1 MENDL
6 IIVKITQTEHRGV
19 QEAASGDWV
28 VASDKARYFTRLV
41 AVGQKNIEL
50 GVFEIVGHTDIP
62 VPSGTS
68 NKVRFDLVP
77 SEETLT
83 QPLDDLYIFSSVR
96 KYAYDYLSGSHA
108 EPTARPIPRQRAAAT
123 KRAAPPPEPVELVR
137 SLKTCPICLSDVQDC
152 LGH

>member
-50 GVFEIVGHTDIP
+50 GVFEIVGHTDVP

-83 QPLDDLYIFSSVR
+83 QMSSTWV
-96 KYAYDYLSGSHA
+96 
-108 EPTARPIPRQRAAAT
+108 
-123 KRAAPPPEPVELVR
+123 AAPASPHREASR
-137 SLKTCPICLSDVQDC
+137 
-152 LGH
+152 LGATVTGVDPATPMLGLARRLTNVI

>member
-83 QPLDDLYIFSSVR
+83 RPSTTCTSSAASGSTRTTTSAGATRSRRHGRSRGSVR
-96 KYAYDYLSGSHA
+96 RHEARARRRSRSSWSGRS
-108 EPTARPIPRQRAAAT
+108 RP
-123 KRAAPPPEPVELVR
+123 AP
-137 SLKTCPICLSDVQDC
+137 SA
-152 LGH
+152 

>member
-50 GVFEIVGHTDIP
+50 GVFEIVGHTDVQRIKP
-62 VPSGTS
+62 ELLP
-68 NKVRFDLVP
+68 RFPDNHALGLARANQVGRY
-77 SEETLT
+77 LT
-83 QPLDDLYIFSSVR
+83 QQLGLPESAYTADSRGPDEPLATPKED
-96 KYAYDYLSGSHA
+96 
-108 EPTARPIPRQRAAAT
+108 RAN
-123 KRAAPPPEPVELVR
+123 
-137 SLKTCPICLSDVQDC
+137 
-152 LGH
+152 